1 MKGLRGMG
9 KIWSHFKTITHHKF
23 LVMQGCFRVGLY
35 LQGICHDLSKYSPS
49 EFWLSAK
56 YYQGYRSPLNAERED
71 TGVSTVWLHH
81 KGRNKHHYEY
91 WMDSSLD
98 PALKGILVPVPMP
111 KRYIAEMIMDRIAAS
126 KVYEGDKYTDG
137 SALAYFAKD
146 PDHRG
151 MHPETAATLQYYLEM
166 LAEKGEKETF
176 RCVKED
182 LVTGKK

>member
-137 SALAYFAKD
+137 L
-146 PDHRG
+146 P
-151 MHPETAATLQYYLEM
+151 TLQRIRITGACIRRL
-166 LAEKGEKETF
+166 LQRCSIIWKCLPRREK
-176 RCVKED
+176 RRPSAV
-182 LVTGKK
+182 

>member
-1 MKGLRGMG
+1 MG

-23 LVMQGCFRVGLY
+23 LVMKGCFRVGLY
-35 LQGICHDLSKYSPS
+35 RQGICHDLSKYSPS

-91 WMDSSLD
+91 WMDNSTD

-111 KRYIAEMIMDRIAAS
+111 RRYIAEMIMDRIAAS
-126 KVYEGDKYTDG
+126 KVYEGDHYTDA
-137 SALAYFAKD
+137 SALTYFSKD

-151 MHPETAATLQYYLEM
+151 MHPETAATLQYYLEI
-166 LAEKGEKETF
+166 LAEKGEQETF
-176 RCVKED
+176 RRVKED

>member
-1 MKGLRGMG
+1 
-9 KIWSHFKTITHHKF
+9 
-23 LVMQGCFRVGLY
+23 
-35 LQGICHDLSKYSPS
+35 
-49 EFWLSAK
+49 
-56 YYQGYRSPLNAERED
+56 
-71 TGVSTVWLHH
+71 
-81 KGRNKHHYEY
+81 
-91 WMDSSLD
+91 
-98 PALKGILVPVPMP
+98 MP

-176 RCVKED
+176 RRVKED

>member
-1 MKGLRGMG
+1 MG

-91 WMDSSLD
+91 WTDLNIRT
-98 PALKGILVPVPMP
+98 KRYEPVPMP
-111 KRYIAEMIMDRIAAS
+111 RNYFTEMVMDRIAAC
-126 KVYEGDKYTDG
+126 KTYNGGAYTEADP
-137 SALAYFAKD
+137 LNYFINSTESRD
-146 PDHRG
+146 TSM
-151 MHPETAATLQYYLEM
+151 MHPQTKRELLFLLTM
-166 LAEKGEKETF
+166 LRDKGEKETF
-176 RCVKED
+176 RFIREVVLRGLPFAEE
-182 LVTGKK
+182 